1 MPSDF
6 LDLAHQI
13 QKQLLGFEP
22 NPSNYNASVVLDL
35 CEICGDPAEETDYI
49 REQQSANDLGMIDHF
64 HKNNKHNLVGL
75 CKSCHAKKTKGLI
88 QIHGWE
94 QTSEG
99 NKLKYSYTDQVK
111 QRKKYT
117 DKQVEQIKQYKKNY
131 MKTRRIVVN

>member
-1 MPSDF
+1 
-6 LDLAHQI
+6 
-13 QKQLLGFEP
+13 
-22 NPSNYNASVVLDL
+22 
-35 CEICGDPAEETDYI
+35 
-49 REQQSANDLGMIDHF
+49 MIDHF

-117 DKQVEQIKQYKKNY
+117 DEQVEQIKQYKKEYEENKENCRKLIFLRDKIQISKSLLTKIMTNTY
-131 MKTRRIVVN
+131 